1 MKMDGTTEIA
11 TKKDEKSITI
21 KTDRP
26 ATPLDIVNH
35 AMQSGREISLD
46 QIEKLYELQERHE
59 KNEARKAF
67 NKAMAD
73 FKADPPDL
81 VKACKVDF
89 TTNKGRTNY
98 NYANIGDIAPIINKA
113 LSNHGLIATWETTQE
128 NGISVTCI
136 IKHNAG
142 HSEKTTLTAPSDQT
156 GNKNAIQ
163 AIGSTVSYLQRYTLL
178 SITGLAV
185 REDDDGQAACENT
198 ITEKQHSEIVDM
210 MNAKNIVEADFLVW
224 LNGQKGTSISD
235 MAELPSHM
243 YGFVVSTIKSVRV

>member
-1 MKMDGTTEIA
+1 MTD
-11 TKKDEKSITI
+11 TKAMIT
-21 KTDRP
+21 KTDTRP
-26 ATPLDIVNH
+26 ATPLDIVNQ

-67 NKAMAD
+67 NKAMSD

-81 VKACKVDF
+81 IKACKVDF
-89 TTNKGRTNY
+89 TTQKGRINY

-113 LSNHGLIATWETTQE
+113 LSKHGLIATWETRQE

-136 IKHNAG
+136 ITHNSG
-142 HSEKTTLTAPSDQT
+142 HSERTTLTAPSDQT

-185 REDDDGQAACENT
+185 REDDDGQSACDTT
-198 ITEKQHSEIVDM
+198 ITEKQHSEILDM
-210 MNAKNIVEADFLVW
+210 MASKNIIENSFIEW
-224 LNGQKGTSISD
+224 LNDQKGTNISD
-235 MAELPSHM
+235 MADLPARLH
-243 YGFVVSTIKSVRV
+243 GFVISTIKSVRV